1 MSLESILNHILA
13 EANTQRDK
21 IIQEAKF
28 AADKIIQEA
37 KQEAEALYQE
47 ELNKEKTLSLAQRQ
61 RLVVNARLEEK
72 KKLLEAKQELID
84 NAFEKLKLTLK
95 SDRFKKQ
102 QVSADRIKEVP
113 EDIDFYLK
121 QLRQDYET
129 EIAGILFNE

>member
-1 MSLESILNHILA
+1 MSLEAILNHILA

-21 IIQEAKF
+21 IIREAKL
-28 AADKIIQEA
+28 AADKIMREA

-47 ELNKEKTLSLAQRQ
+47 VLNKEKTLSLAQKQ
-61 RLVVNARLEEK
+61 RLLVNARLEEQK
-72 KKLLEAKQELID
+72 NLLQEKQELID
-84 NAFEKLKLTLK
+84 SVFERLKSTLK

-102 QVSADRIKEVP
+102 QVSQDRTKEVP

-129 EIAGILFNE
+129 EIAGILFK